1 MAGQGKP
8 ATLADV
14 ARLAG
19 VSSMTVSRVIND
31 AATVSDE
38 TQARVREAMGQLRY
52 RPNSLARSLVRGR
65 TNTIG
70 VVIHDT
76 GQYGPG
82 SALLGI
88 ERAARQRGY
97 GVSLAAIGS
106 PDRTGVREA
115 VLTLDERMVD
125 GLVVIAPF
133 VGTAGALRGL
143 DRGIPVVVAEAGHP
157 DEATIVGIDQVMGAR
172 LATRHLIDL
181 GHRTVH
187 HVAGPPDWIESRER
201 AAGWRDALAASGIAA
216 PEPLEG
222 NWTARSGYEAGVRLA
237 ADPEVTAVFVGN
249 DQMALGVL
257 HAFHA
262 QQVAVPGDISIV
274 GFDDTPESAYYSPAL
289 TTIRQDFGELGQ
301 MAVQVLDQ
309 LVGAGAVAPVAQHLI
324 QPTLVLRAST
334 GPPRR

>member
-1 MAGQGKP
+1 MAVHGRS

-19 VSSMTVSRVIND
+19 VSAMTVSRVINH
-31 AATVSDE
+31 AANVSDE
-38 TQARVREAMGQLRY
+38 TQAKVREAMRQLRY
-52 RPNSLARSLVRGR
+52 RPNSLARGLVRGR

-88 ERAARQRGY
+88 EQAARHYGY
-97 GVSLAAIGS
+97 GVALAAISS
-106 PDRTGVREA
+106 PDRAGVREA
-115 VLTLDERMVD
+115 VMSLDERMVD

-133 VGTAGALRGL
+133 VGTAGALLGI
-143 DRGIPVVVAEAGHP
+143 DRALPVVVAEAGHP
-157 DEATIVGIDQVMGAR
+157 GEATIVGIDQNVGAR
-172 LATRHLIDL
+172 LATSHLIGL

-187 HVAGPPDWIESRER
+187 HVAGPSEWIESRQR
-201 AAGWRDALAASGIAA
+201 AAGWREELAAAGIAA
-216 PEPLEG
+216 VDPIEG
-222 NWTARSGYEAGVRLA
+222 NWTAQSGYEAGLRLA

-257 HAFHA
+257 HAFHELN
-262 QQVAVPGDISIV
+262 VAVPGDISIV

-289 TTIRQDFGELGQ
+289 TTIRQDFAQLGHA
-301 MAVQVLDQ
+301 AVQVLDQ
-309 LVGAGAVAPVAQHLI
+309 LVGADTVAPVDQHLI
-324 QPTLVLRAST
+324 QPTLVIRAST
-334 GPPRR
+334 GPPRS